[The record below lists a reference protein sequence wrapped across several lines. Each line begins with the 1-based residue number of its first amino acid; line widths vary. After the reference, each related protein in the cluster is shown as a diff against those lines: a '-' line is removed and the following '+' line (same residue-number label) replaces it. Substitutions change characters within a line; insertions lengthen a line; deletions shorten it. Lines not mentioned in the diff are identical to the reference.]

1 MFTYLPSW
9 IVNMI
14 SYQIIIF
21 SVLEAAESAGLPGQ
35 SGAHVLPGVGN
46 GSGPGEP
53 AVGREAGPGVVREPG
68 AGLGGW
74 EAAAH
79 PEREGDEGESRG
91 RAGAEVGH
99 QGGSTESV
107 KTSQDLVCTLRVSL
121 NLEYYIPWCH
131 FFYTIIIYICNVVLC
146 EANINMLPELIN
158 LPFCWQTSC
167 A

>member
-14 SYQIIIF
+14 SYQITIF
-21 SVLEAAESAGLPGQ
+21 IFFFLLLLFVFLETAESAGLSGQ

-53 AVGREAGPGVVREPG
+53 AVGRETGPGVVREPG
-68 AGLGGW
+68 AGMGGW
-74 EAAAH
+74 EEAAH

-91 RAGAEVGH
+91 REGAEVGH

-107 KTSQDLVCTLRVSL
+107 KTLKTRLKDQS
-121 NLEYYIPWCH
+121 I
-131 FFYTIIIYICNVVLC
+131 
-146 EANINMLPELIN
+146 
-158 LPFCWQTSC
+158 
-167 A
+167 